1 MKKINVYW
9 LGTLLI
15 LVFSAFS
22 MIPNQS
28 WEIKDGYSIKFISKD
43 PTGIFKSFYG
53 DIDFDPASLSTSKF
67 DLKIKVSSISTG
79 NGMMNKKAQTAEWFD
94 AGSHPEIKFV
104 SSKIEKTDKGYNI
117 IGALKMKGVTK
128 TIKIPTTFKQDGS
141 SASFS
146 GTFYVK
152 RGTYKIGSKSAAVPD
167 ILKIQFNVPVI
178 KK

>member
-9 LGTLLI
+9 LGALFLL
-15 LVFSAFS
+15 LFSAFS

-28 WEIKDGYSIKFISKD
+28 WQIKEGYSIKFVSKD
-43 PTGIFKSFYG
+43 PSGIFKDFYG

-67 DLKIKVSSISTG
+67 DLKVKVASISTG
-79 NGMMNKKAQTAEWFD
+79 NGMMNKKAQTEEWFD
-94 AGSHPEIKFV
+94 AGSYPEIKFL

-117 IGALKMKGVTK
+117 IGALKMKEVTK
-128 TIKIPTTFKQDGS
+128 TIKIPTSYKQDGS

-152 RGTYKIGSKSAAVPD
+152 RSTYGIGHKSDAVPD
-167 ILKIQFNVPVI
+167 VLKIQFNVPVT

>member
-1 MKKINVYW
+1 
-9 LGTLLI
+9 
-15 LVFSAFS
+15 
-22 MIPNQS
+22 
-28 WEIKDGYSIKFISKD
+28 
-43 PTGIFKSFYG
+43 
-53 DIDFDPASLSTSKF
+53 
-67 DLKIKVSSISTG
+67 
-79 NGMMNKKAQTAEWFD
+79 MMNKKAQTAEWFD